1 MRNPLS
7 YTQSRIFYGFEINEW
22 CREQMNR
29 GTTRASEA
37 RRLLRKNYKDD
48 RMYILDWTC
57 RNSGS
62 DSPSMIVFRRYNND
76 R

>member
-22 CREQMNR
+22 CRDQINH
-29 GTTRASEA
+29 GTVRAREA
-37 RRLLRKNYKDD
+37 RRLLRKNYNNN
-48 RMYILDWTC
+48 RMYILEWTC
-57 RNSGS
+57 RNSGAN
-62 DSPSMIVFRRYNND
+62 SPMMIVFRRYNND